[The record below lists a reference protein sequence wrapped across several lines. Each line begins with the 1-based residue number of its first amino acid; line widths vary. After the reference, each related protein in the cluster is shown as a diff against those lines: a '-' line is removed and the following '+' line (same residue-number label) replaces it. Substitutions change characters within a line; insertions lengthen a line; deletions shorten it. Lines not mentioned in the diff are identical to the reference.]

1 MVHDLWVIENG
12 TKIGSK
18 KQKIQFCAI
27 FYIWFQQNGLTII
40 TLFFDARC
48 FSSWWTPIKN
58 ERNCGKWWLGGKKWP
73 KKLTFCKILTSVTS
87 DFFAFLDVPMEAK
100 LFVPYECAIKNYKK
114 LAAGMKKQHCA
125 KTAFP
130 QPT

>member
-1 MVHDLWVIENG
+1 MVHDLWVIENV

-18 KQKIQFCAI
+18 NQKIQFCAI
-27 FYIWFQQNGLTII
+27 FYIWFHQIGLTIK

-48 FSSWWTPIKN
+48 FSSWSTTIKN
-58 ERNCGKWWLGGKKWP
+58 ERNCGKWWLGGKKRP
-73 KKLTFCKILTSVTS
+73 KKLTFWKNLTSVTF
-87 DFFAFLDVPMEAK
+87 DFFASLDVPGDAE
-100 LFVPYECAIKNYKK
+100 LSVPYECTIKNYKK